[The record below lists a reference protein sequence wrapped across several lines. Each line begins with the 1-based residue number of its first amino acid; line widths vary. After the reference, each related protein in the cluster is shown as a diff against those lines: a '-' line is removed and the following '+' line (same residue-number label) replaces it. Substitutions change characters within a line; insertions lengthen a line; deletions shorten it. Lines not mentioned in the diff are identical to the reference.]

1 MDTISGFWKNF
12 ICFRFRFSKRMTE
25 YQFLFAMMFEMFDIW
40 TVLAWIFWIFA
51 LIAYLAMVSSR
62 HGHEGHLFCKFHPFG
77 SPFICLLSRRR
88 PGGDNN
94 PKLLSSLILDT
105 QGDIILVHN
114 RQQRNILPSDTEI
127 TGSSSPDMLHSVVC
141 RIVRPWTDLVT
152 STGGAALYSVH
163 VLSTLPWDL
172 NVMYWWLGNL

>member
-1 MDTISGFWKNF
+1 MSTISGFWKSF
-12 ICFRFRFSKRMTE
+12 IYFRFRFSKRLTE
-25 YQFLFAMMFEMFDIW
+25 YQFLFLWCLKCLIFELSWLGFFGF
-40 TVLAWIFWIFA
+40 L
-51 LIAYLAMVSSR
+51 LSYLAMVSSR

-114 RQQRNILPSDTEI
+114 ILSSDTEI

-141 RIVRPWTDLVT
+141 RVVRPWTDLVT
-152 STGGAALYSVH
+152 STGGAALYSVL

-172 NVMYWWLGNL
+172 NVMYWWCL